1 MGKIIKENGI
11 IWFEELQTLD
21 GKHKKMTMLGTYDEN
36 EEVKKEKRAT
46 NVALL
51 FLYCKYTKKNWIS
64 QIC

>member
-36 EEVKKEKRAT
+36 EEVKEEKPKNIKR
-46 NVALL
+46 
-51 FLYCKYTKKNWIS
+51 KKSN
-64 QIC
+64 